1 MSRLTFLLAA
11 VVSTLATRVGAQTS
25 APSLVNGAF
34 PLVSP
39 SAPQILFESNRTGK
53 DQLWIVSADGTGERQ
68 LTTHDGYASAQ
79 WAPDGKSI
87 FYSVMIGDTSRL
99 YEIWPDSSRE
109 RLIGA
114 FPGRGPQ
121 LSPARDHV
129 VYDVG
134 PWTASH
140 LVLAD
145 GQGLRPRQITDD
157 SVNVWRGVWSP
168 NARQLAYTVSTKAGI
183 SVWVM
188 NADGTRPHQV
198 THLTPEEGRAQ
209 MPAWS
214 PDSHHLAFQA
224 NAVLPKGKST
234 LWLVDLRTTGAME
247 IAAHNAAYLDET
259 PSWFSDGR
267 RLAFQS
273 NRSGRMEIWTMNSD
287 GTELTQVTGR
297 R

>member
-1 MSRLTFLLAA
+1 MSR
-11 VVSTLATRVGAQTS
+11 VSFVVGAICYAVTATLGAQS
-25 APSLVNGAF
+25 APPIVNGGS

-39 SAPQILFESNRTGK
+39 SAPRILFESNRAGK
-53 DQLWIVSADGTGERQ
+53 DQLWIISADGTGERQ
-68 LTTHDGYASAQ
+68 LKTREGYAGAQ
-79 WAPDGKSI
+79 WAPDGKSVL
-87 FYSVMIGDTSRL
+87 YYVTAGDSSRV
-99 YEIWPDSSRE
+99 YEIWPDSAGE
-109 RLIGA
+109 RFIGA
-114 FPGRGPQ
+114 FPGRAPQ
-121 LSPARDHV
+121 FSPARDKV

-145 GQGLRPRQITDD
+145 GQGRRPRQVTDD
-157 SVNVWRGVWSP
+157 SVVVWLGVWSP
-168 NARQLAYTVSTKAGI
+168 NARQIAYTVSKKSGM

-188 NADGTRPHQV
+188 NADGTRQRQV
-198 THLTPEEGRAQ
+198 TRLTPEEGRAQ

-214 PDSHHLAFQA
+214 PDSHHLAFQS
-224 NAVLPKGKST
+224 NAASPKGKST

-247 IAAHNAAYLDET
+247 IAAHKATYLDET

-267 RLAFQS
+267 RIAFQS

-287 GTELTQVTGR
+287 GTELFQVTGR

>member
-1 MSRLTFLLAA
+1 MSRFSFLFAATSLTFAIG
-11 VVSTLATRVGAQTS
+11 ATAQTA
-25 APSLVNGAF
+25 APPVVNGGL

-39 SAPQILFESNRTGK
+39 SAPTILFESNRTGK
-53 DQLWIVSADGTGERQ
+53 DQLWIISADGSGERR
-68 LTTHDGYASAQ
+68 LTTRDGFAGAQ

-87 FYSVMIGDTSRL
+87 FYSVMTGDTSRV
-99 YEIWPDSSRE
+99 YEIWPDSARE

-134 PWTASH
+134 PWSASH

-145 GQGLRPRQITDD
+145 GQGHRPRQITDD
-157 SVNVWRGVWSP
+157 SVNVWLGVWSP
-168 NARQLAYTVSTKAGI
+168 NARQIAYTVSAKTGM

-188 NADGTRPHQV
+188 NADGSRPHQV

-224 NAVLPKGKST
+224 NAILPKGKST

-247 IAAHNAAYLDET
+247 IAAHKATYLDET

-287 GTELTQVTGR
+287 GTELMQVTGR
-297 R
+297 H

>member
-1 MSRLTFLLAA
+1 MPRFSFLLTAT
-11 VVSTLATRVGAQTS
+11 SLTLAIGAAAQTT
-25 APSLVNGAF
+25 APIVNGGF

-39 SAPQILFESNRTGK
+39 SASTIIFESNRTGK
-53 DQLWIVSADGTGERQ
+53 DQLWIISADGSGERQ
-68 LTTHDGYASAQ
+68 LTTRDGFAGAQ

-87 FYSVMIGDTSRL
+87 FYSVMIGDTSQL

-109 RLIGA
+109 RLIGT

-134 PWTASH
+134 PWTASR

-168 NARQLAYTVSTKAGI
+168 NARQIAYTVSTKGGI

-188 NADGTRPHQV
+188 NADGSRPHQV

-224 NAVLPKGKST
+224 NAISPKGKST

-247 IAAHNAAYLDET
+247 IAAHMATYLDET

-273 NRSGRMEIWTMNSD
+273 DRSGRMEIWTMNSD

-297 R
+297 H